1 MDMTAFYCFLLSVSF
16 AFCQQSNN
24 PPFKIAISAESS
36 TIAAGDDVTI
46 KVSLT
51 NTSNQ
56 VVHEGVMYKSG
67 IDLDST
73 LGFEVLNE
81 HEKPVP
87 KRTYPHEE
95 LRGGSV
101 RFRDFQPGETIT
113 QHQQVSA
120 LYDMRKP
127 GRYTIQVWRR
137 NPQYDIKSNIIT
149 VTATPKDK
157 VPARKNGKVR

>member
-1 MDMTAFYCFLLSVSF
+1 MHAFYCFLLSVGL
-16 AFCQQSNN
+16 ALCQQSNN
-24 PPFKIAISAESS
+24 PPFKIGISAESS

-56 VVHEGVMYKSG
+56 VVNEGVMYKSG

-73 LGFEVLNE
+73 LSFEVLDE
-81 HEKPVP
+81 HGKSVP

-101 RFRDFQPGETIT
+101 RFRDFRPGETIT
-113 QHQQVSA
+113 QHQRVSA
-120 LYDMRKP
+120 QYDLRKP
-127 GRYTIQVWRR
+127 GKYTVQVWRR
-137 NPQYDIKSNIIT
+137 DPKYDIKSNIVT
-149 VTATPKDK
+149 VTVTPNGK
-157 VPARKNGKVR
+157 VPARKSGKGRH